1 MLVYTMIS
9 RNEKRQRRHRRIRAR
24 VSGTASRPRLSVFR
38 SNRFISAQLINDELG
53 VTLASAFSR
62 EVSGAS
68 ALERARAVGAFIAQR
83 GKERG
88 VRAAV
93 FDRGGYRYA
102 GAIQALAEGARESGL
117 KF

>member
-1 MLVYTMIS
+1 MQSKATQ
-9 RNEKRQRRHRRIRAR
+9 RQRRHKRIRAKI
-24 VSGTASRPRLSVFR
+24 SGDASRPRLSVFR

-53 VTLASAFSR
+53 MTLASAFSR

-68 ALERARAVGAFIAQR
+68 ALERARAVGAFIARR

-88 VRAAV
+88 VTAAI

-102 GAIQALAEGARESGL
+102 GAIEALAEGARENGL
-117 KF
+117 QF